1 MRIAGAR
8 RLTFVWGPLTTI
20 RVRLGAAMALALL
33 PVLLLGV
40 VQAGLA
46 FRKDVDERRTNLTL
60 AAERSASMARAQ
72 MEGASVLLET
82 LTPQSVGFQCAQRL
96 TEITRRIPGYDNLAR
111 FDALGRVSCAAATVP
126 YDPARRTSPWFV
138 RLRDGEAAIVT
149 RAPSGL
155 SPEPALLAARRAQDG
170 VGRFDGALVAIISL
184 RSLRPNLRD
193 SALPADTRV
202 ALVDEHGRFV
212 DASASKGFG
221 TPPANYARRVRAHGS
236 LIYEASD
243 GSGSPRVYAAAPM
256 VGDVFVI
263 LSAPAP
269 GLFSWARLNPLSSIL
284 FPLLAFA
291 VAFAA
296 VWVVAERVVVRWLH
310 YLQRIAAIY
319 ARGRFTV
326 RPVQA
331 DRAPPEIRDLAHT
344 LEIMAAAIAAR
355 DDSLHDSLAQKD
367 ALMREIHHRVKN
379 NLQVITSLLNM
390 QQRSLV
396 DPAARSA
403 MSDTR
408 QRVNA
413 IALIYRALY
422 EGADLKRVDLRQFL
436 GDLIGQ
442 MVGEAQGHAG
452 SVRTDLEAD
461 ELIIDPDKLAPLA
474 LFAVEAIGNA
484 QKHALAVK
492 SGVLHVRFVVRGEEA
507 ELSVADE
514 GAGQTPELGGEG
526 VGRVLMAAF
535 ARQLRGR
542 MDIAVNE
549 RGGVTARLL
558 FPTPTA
564 ADKETPMPTK
574 AQLRRNRRAAGTF

>member
-1 MRIAGAR
+1 
-8 RLTFVWGPLTTI
+8 
-20 RVRLGAAMALALL
+20 MALALL

-46 FRKDVDERRTNLTL
+46 FQKDSDEQRTNLTL
-60 AAERSASMARAQ
+60 AADRSASMARAQ

-96 TEITRRIPGYDNLAR
+96 TEITHRISGYDNLAR
-111 FDALGRVSCAAATVP
+111 FDALGRVSCAAATVVN
-126 YDPARRTSPWFV
+126 DPKRRTSRWFS
-138 RLRDGEAAIVT
+138 RLRDGETAVVV
-149 RAPSGL
+149 RAPDGL
-155 SPEPALLAARRAQDG
+155 SNEPALLAAQRAVDG
-170 VGRFDGALVAIISL
+170 AGRFDGALVAVISL
-184 RSLRPNLRD
+184 NSLRPNLND
-193 SALPADTRV
+193 SALPADTQV
-202 ALVDEHGRFV
+202 ALVDQHDRFIDV
-212 DASASKGFG
+212 GAAKAFG
-221 TPPANYARRVRAHGS
+221 TPPPADYAARVRAHGS
-236 LIYEASD
+236 LIYYGDD
-243 GSGSPRVYAAAPM
+243 GKGDRRVFAAAPLI
-256 VGDVFVI
+256 GDVFVV

-269 GLFSWARLNPLSSIL
+269 GLFPWARLNPLSSIL
-284 FPLLAFA
+284 FPLLAFI
-291 VAFAA
+291 VALAA

-319 ARGRFTV
+319 AKGRFTV

-331 DRAPPEIRDLAHT
+331 DRAPPEIRELAQA

-355 DDSLHDSLAQKD
+355 DDSLHASLAQKD

-390 QQRSLV
+390 QQRSLA

-442 MVGEAQGHAG
+442 LVGEAQGMG
-452 SVRTDLEAD
+452 EPVRTDLQAD

-484 QKHALAVK
+484 QKHALAVN
-492 SGVLHVRFVVRGEEA
+492 GGTLHVRFAVRGDEA

-514 GAGQTPELGGEG
+514 GAGQAPELGGEG
-526 VGRVLMAAF
+526 VGRVLMTAF
-535 ARQLRGR
+535 ARQLRGK
-542 MDIAVNE
+542 MDIEVNE
-549 RGGVTARLL
+549 RGGVTTRLL
-558 FPTPTA
+558 FPTPLA
-564 ADKETPMPTK
+564 ADESAPMPPK
-574 AQLRRNRRAAGTF
+574 ARIRRNRPASGAF